1 MKDKVIVALDVQTKE
16 DFERLSHDLSTHA
29 TYVKVGMELY
39 YTFGPSIIKT
49 LKELGYKVFLDLKIH
64 DIPNTAKKAT
74 KTITKLGVNMIN
86 VHAAGGVE
94 MMTAARL
101 GMEEALKENSTLA
114 RPLIIAVTQLTSS
127 DQTMIENELLINKP
141 IHEVVVHYAKK
152 AKEAG
157 LDGVVSSPLE
167 VKLIK
172 EQVGKDF
179 ITVTPGIR
187 PNGVSGNDQKRVMTP
202 QEAVEQGTDYMVIG
216 RAVTQADKPANAYN
230 KIIESIKE

>member
-39 YTFGPSIIKT
+39 YTFGPNIIKV
-49 LKELGYKVFLDLKIH
+49 LKELGFKVFLDLKIH
-64 DIPNTAKKAT
+64 DIPNTAMKAA
-74 KTITKLGVNMIN
+74 KTITKLGANMIN

-101 GMEEALKENSTLA
+101 GMEEALKENPTLE

-172 EQVGKDF
+172 EQVGNDF

-187 PNGVSGNDQKRVMTP
+187 PKGVSGNDQKRVTTP
-202 QEAVEQGTDYMVIG
+202 QEAIKKGTDYMVIG
-216 RAVTQADKPANAYN
+216 RAITQAEKLSKAYN
-230 KIIESIKE
+230 EILESIKE